1 MKKTIYQLDL
11 HETLWIDEIEANV
24 TRVASGW
31 LYKYEKEVYEVNSE
45 YYRQEVI
52 QIVFVPYDNSFINKP
67 KPNK

>member
-31 LYKYEKEVYEVNSE
+31 LYKYGKEVYEVNSE

>member
-11 HETLWIDEIEANV
+11 HETLWIDEIEAKV